1 MSSIASL
8 YGEKRQDVKKNG
20 LDLKGTVRSGKT
32 LVSNIISQE
41 RLTKYL
47 KAAGYDQSRALAL
60 YGWNIQV
67 SEAFFPVLGASEVC
81 LRNIISAKLVALYG
95 QTWWDD
101 PVFLAQIRKN
111 GTRIV
116 KTARDKL
123 KTQGAVTTG
132 GMTAELNFGFWVNML
147 LPRHEPVFW
156 PDLHVAFPDLPAA
169 VTYDALYRRCDAVR
183 EFRNRVFHHEP
194 ILNRN
199 ITKEYSQIMELI
211 TWLSPDK
218 AKWIKPYSR
227 VMTVV
232 RQKPK

>member
-1 MSSIASL
+1 
-8 YGEKRQDVKKNG
+8 
-20 LDLKGTVRSGKT
+20 

-47 KAAGYDQSRALAL
+47 KEAGYDQQRALDL
-60 YGWNIQV
+60 YGWNIQI
-67 SEAFFPVLGASEVC
+67 SEAFFPVLSASEVC
-81 LRNIISAKLVALYG
+81 LRNIISARLIVLYG
-95 QTWWDD
+95 PSWWDD
-101 PVFLAQIRKN
+101 PTFHTQIRK

-123 KTQGAVTTG
+123 QTKGPVTSG

-147 LPRHEPVFW
+147 LARHEPTFW
-156 PDLHVAFPDLPAA
+156 ADLHVSFADLPPA
-169 VTYDALYRRCDAVR
+169 VTYNALYTRCDAVR

-194 ILNRN
+194 ILHRN

-218 AKWIKPYSR
+218 AKWIKQYSR
-227 VMTVV
+227 VMAVA
-232 RQKPK
+232 RQKP

>member
-1 MSSIASL
+1 M
-8 YGEKRQDVKKNG
+8 V
-20 LDLKGTVRSGKT
+20 T
-32 LVSNIISQE
+32 NIISQE

-47 KAAGYDQSRALAL
+47 RAAGFEQERALAL
-60 YGWNIQV
+60 YGWNIQI

-81 LRNIISAKLVALYG
+81 LRNIISARLVSLYG

-101 PVFLAQIRKN
+101 QAFLTQIRSS

-123 KTQGAVTTG
+123 KTKGSVTSG

-147 LPRHEPVFW
+147 LSRHELVFW
-156 PDLHVAFPDLPAA
+156 PNLHASFSDLPAT
-169 VTYDALYRRCDAVR
+169 VTYDRLYRRCDAVR
-183 EFRNRVFHHEP
+183 DFRNRVFHHEP
-194 ILNRN
+194 ILHLN

-211 TWLSPDK
+211 AWLSPDK

-227 VMTVV
+227 VMVV
-232 RQKPK
+232 ARQKP

>member
-1 MSSIASL
+1 MVA
-8 YGEKRQDVKKNG
+8 
-20 LDLKGTVRSGKT
+20 
-32 LVSNIISQE
+32 NIISQE

-47 KAAGYDQSRALAL
+47 REAGHDQQRALAL
-60 YGWNIQV
+60 YGWNIQL
-67 SEAFFPVLGASEVC
+67 SEAFFPVLSASEVC
-81 LRNIISAKLVALYG
+81 LRNTICTQLIALYG

-101 PVFLAQIRKN
+101 QAFLLQIKKN

-123 KTQGAVTTG
+123 RTHGPVTSG

-156 PDLHVAFPDLPAA
+156 PNLNAAFPDLPPT
-169 VTYDALYRRCDAVR
+169 VTYDALYKRCDDVR
-183 EFRNRVFHHEP
+183 EFRNRIFHHEP
-194 ILNRN
+194 IMHRN

-211 TWLSPDK
+211 GWLSPDK

-227 VMTVV
+227 VMTVA
-232 RQKPK
+232 RQKP

>member
-1 MSSIASL
+1 MVA
-8 YGEKRQDVKKNG
+8 
-20 LDLKGTVRSGKT
+20 
-32 LVSNIISQE
+32 NIISQE

-47 KAAGYDQSRALAL
+47 REAGHDQQRALAL
-60 YGWNIQV
+60 YGWNIQL
-67 SEAFFPVLGASEVC
+67 SEAFFPVLSASEVC
-81 LRNIISAKLVALYG
+81 LRNTICTQLIALYG

-101 PVFLAQIRKN
+101 PAFLLQIKKN

-123 KTQGAVTTG
+123 RTRGPVTSG

-156 PDLHVAFPDLPAA
+156 PNLNAAFPDLPSA
-169 VTYDALYRRCDAVR
+169 VTYAALYKRCDDVR
-183 EFRNRVFHHEP
+183 EFRNRIFHHEP
-194 ILNRN
+194 IMHRN

-211 TWLSPDK
+211 GWLSPDK

-227 VMTVV
+227 VMTVA
-232 RQKPK
+232 RQKP

>member
-1 MSSIASL
+1 MIFA
-8 YGEKRQDVKKNG
+8 G
-20 LDLKGTVRSGKT
+20 LSRTAIRTERGVNI
-32 LVSNIISQE
+32 LVANIISQE

-47 KAAGYDQSRALAL
+47 KASGYNTERALAL

-67 SEAFFPVLGASEVC
+67 SEAFFPVLSASEVC
-81 LRNIISAKLVALYG
+81 LRNIVSARLLLLYG
-95 QTWWDD
+95 PTWWDE
-101 PVFLAQIRKN
+101 PAFLTQIRK

-123 KTQGAVTTG
+123 RSKGAVTSG

-147 LPRHEPVFW
+147 LARHEAIFW
-156 PDLHVAFPDLPAA
+156 TDLYKSFADLPAA
-169 VTYDALYRRCDAVR
+169 VTYQALYARCDVVR

-194 ILNRN
+194 ILHRN

-218 AKWIKPYSR
+218 AKWIKQYSR
-227 VMTVV
+227 VMAVA
-232 RQKPK
+232 RQKP